1 MLAFSNALA
10 HALAFT
16 KNSLYH
22 RRVSSV
28 ALHPFSGPTDIVQEQ
43 THLPLAFIRKGM
55 CAFLGDCVEEKAGL
69 ITAHLASNPELKQ
82 INGGYYIYDSPPF
95 VNCGKAASV
104 SKIQMVVI
112 KHHPL

>member
-10 HALAFT
+10 HALT
-16 KNSLYH
+16 STTNSLYH

-28 ALHPFSGPTDIVQEQ
+28 ALHPFSGPTDIVQEH
-43 THLPLAFIRKGM
+43 THLPLALIRNGM

-69 ITAHLASNPELKQ
+69 LTAHLASNPELKQ

-104 SKIQMVVI
+104 RMVVI
-112 KHHPL
+112 K